1 MSARTKADLRA
12 AGKAKV
18 RRSAR
23 ARMGVV
29 DDGDAPRYVMMR
41 RLVTDYVCVR
51 GVARRVSRAQ
61 SHRCGV

>member
-1 MSARTKADLRA
+1 MSARSKADLRA

-18 RRSAR
+18 RRCAH

-29 DDGDAPRYVMMR
+29 DVDDARRRVMMR
-41 RLVTDYVCVR
+41 RLVTDGVCVR
-51 GVARRVSRAQ
+51 GVARGVSRAQ